1 MKHLEPPLSSSN
13 RCSRCIF
20 PYLLQI
26 EDKQTGW
33 IKVCTEIAFDE
44 HNCHLHLMMAEKSP
58 MRVNKAAA
66 QNNNTEYQKLL
77 ISLFNL
83 QRQLRV
89 YCEFVTAAH
98 AFHITRSFL
107 NIQILT
113 TAAL

>member
-1 MKHLEPPLSSSN
+1 
-13 RCSRCIF
+13 
-20 PYLLQI
+20 
-26 EDKQTGW
+26 
-33 IKVCTEIAFDE
+33 
-44 HNCHLHLMMAEKSP
+44 MMVEKSP